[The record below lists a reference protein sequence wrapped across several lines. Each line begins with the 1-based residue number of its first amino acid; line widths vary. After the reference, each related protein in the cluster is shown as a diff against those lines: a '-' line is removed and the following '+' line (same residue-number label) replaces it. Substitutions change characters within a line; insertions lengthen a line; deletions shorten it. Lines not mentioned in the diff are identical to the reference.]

1 MSYTTISIEG
11 GLFPP
16 DLLER
21 ISLGDGGIKGQAT
34 GDFGL
39 PPSRR
44 LLDEMQRSFSDARKY
59 WDAFGRRLE
68 RSRESRTTLTREVW
82 MAGLFELLGFLPLEY
97 QRAAVE
103 AGGASFP
110 ISHRTHSAENA
121 PPIHIVA
128 VDQPLDERGP
138 ARRTPHALVQD
149 FLNRSEALWGVVTNG
164 AKLRLLRDSA
174 RLSKPTYL
182 EFDIQAMIE
191 GNAYGE
197 FVVLYRLL
205 HATRFPSNGVEPHE
219 CLLEGYYTQGIEEG
233 GRVREKL
240 RDGVKSA
247 LEVLGTALVEHPR
260 NDVLRD
266 TLRSGRLD
274 EASYYRQLLNFVYR
288 MLFLMVTEERKL
300 LSTGADH
307 ERQTIYDRYYSIT
320 RLRDRA
326 ERYFAGDGHGDL
338 WEGLAQT
345 FRLFRDETAAQR
357 LGLSPLN
364 GELFHSS
371 ACRDIESVF
380 CPNKSFLA
388 AMRHLS
394 TFDDNGVRRRVN
406 YAHLDVEEFGSVYE
420 SLLDYRPVVRLGGV
434 SGFPS
439 RFELAA
445 GTERKQT
452 GSYYTPPEL
461 VHELI
466 DSALVPVIED
476 RLAAAKTPESKEGT
490 LLALRVCDPASGSGH
505 FLLAAAR
512 RIAHELAKVRTGE
525 EEPGLVQYR
534 AAIRDVVRNCI
545 YAVDKNPLAVDLC
558 KVALWIEGHAA
569 GLPLG
574 FLDHHIKCGD
584 SLVGVSDLSVLTNGI
599 PDDAYKT
606 VTGDDKE
613 AAKLYRQRNKQER
626 TGQRSMVLETPQAIS
641 VKLGEDFAVFGALD
655 ERSPTDVQAKEELYQ
670 QLRGSGTR
678 WWDVKTACDL
688 WTHAFF
694 APLRTA
700 GPDGLDHVPTTDNVR
715 NALQGRNTRPQLNGE
730 ANAASQVHPFFHWPL
745 EFPDVFERGGFDVV
759 LGNPPWDQVQLDP
772 REFFATRDHEVA
784 EQPNMASRKRAIQRL
799 ATTNPA
805 LHSEY
810 ESAVSQ
816 MNGVQK
822 FIHASTRFP
831 KTSYGR
837 LNSAPLFAEQCL
849 SLVSSTGKAGIIVPT
864 GIATDS
870 FNQYFFADLVD
881 RHSLVSLYDFENR
894 ERVFPGIDSRI
905 KFCLLTLSGADRP
918 SQEAEFAFFLH
929 RAEQLQDAER
939 RFVLAPQDFALFN
952 PNTRTCPIFRTRR
965 DTDIASKMYR
975 RAGVFWRESHSGEAE
990 VNPWGVRFQLMFMMN
1005 TDSHLFRT
1013 REQLEQVRWRL
1024 EGNVFVQG
1032 EERYLPLYEA
1042 KLFHQYDHRFATF
1055 EGVSDKDLLGGN
1067 AREVTP
1073 VEKADPEAVV
1083 IPRYWVPEE
1092 EVEKRLDKREETSG
1106 TLLDRHSNSS
1116 QNWLATRSTEN
1127 RQSDRPEDGNLLHDS
1142 YFRVE
1147 RFRDHYHGWLI
1158 AFRDIARATDHRTS
1172 IFTAIP
1178 GVAMSNQAPLIHI
1191 EYCQWLQA
1199 FRGITNATN
1208 ERTMVSGAISPSGV
1222 GNSAP
1227 VMTYEHSLAIASA
1240 LILANLNSLPL
1251 DWAARLSVGGTHMN
1265 FFIVKQLPVLPPE
1278 THLEKACQGM
1288 RYVELVVPRIL
1299 ELTYTAHDLD
1309 GFAQDLGYDGP
1320 PFTWD
1325 DERRHRLKCEL
1336 DAIYAHMY
1344 QLGRADLE
1352 WILDAAEPS
1361 QSFPGLKRNE
1371 MRAFGEYRTQRYVLQ
1386 AYDQLARGE
1395 FPNLEGQSR

>member
-21 ISLGDGGIKGQAT
+21 ISLGDGGIKGQAA

-39 PPSRR
+39 SPSRR

-59 WDAFGRRLE
+59 WDAFSRRLG

-197 FVVLYRLL
+197 LVVLYRLL

-274 EASYYRQLLNFVYR
+274 EAGYYRQLLNFVYR
-288 MLFLMVTEERKL
+288 MLFLMVTEERQL
-300 LSTGADH
+300 LSTGAHH

-364 GELFHSS
+364 GELFGSS
-371 ACRDIESVF
+371 ACGDIESVF

-420 SLLDYRPVVRLGGV
+420 SLLDYRPVVQLGDV
-434 SGFPS
+434 SSVPH

-476 RLAAAKTPESKEGT
+476 RLAAAKTSESKEGT

-584 SLVGVSDLSVLTNGI
+584 SLVV
-599 PDDAYKT
+599 
-606 VTGDDKE
+606 
-613 AAKLYRQRNKQER
+613 
-626 TGQRSMVLETPQAIS
+626 
-641 VKLGEDFAVFGALD
+641 
-655 ERSPTDVQAKEELYQ
+655 SPT
-670 QLRGSGTR
+670 GSDIP
-678 WWDVKTACDL
+678 WW
-688 WTHAFF
+688 
-694 APLRTA
+694 
-700 GPDGLDHVPTTDNVR
+700 
-715 NALQGRNTRPQLNGE
+715 
-730 ANAASQVHPFFHWPL
+730 
-745 EFPDVFERGGFDVV
+745 
-759 LGNPPWDQVQLDP
+759 
-772 REFFATRDHEVA
+772 
-784 EQPNMASRKRAIQRL
+784 
-799 ATTNPA
+799 
-805 LHSEY
+805 
-810 ESAVSQ
+810 
-816 MNGVQK
+816 
-822 FIHASTRFP
+822 
-831 KTSYGR
+831 
-837 LNSAPLFAEQCL
+837 
-849 SLVSSTGKAGIIVPT
+849 
-864 GIATDS
+864 
-870 FNQYFFADLVD
+870 
-881 RHSLVSLYDFENR
+881 
-894 ERVFPGIDSRI
+894 
-905 KFCLLTLSGADRP
+905 
-918 SQEAEFAFFLH
+918 
-929 RAEQLQDAER
+929 
-939 RFVLAPQDFALFN
+939 
-952 PNTRTCPIFRTRR
+952 
-965 DTDIASKMYR
+965 
-975 RAGVFWRESHSGEAE
+975 
-990 VNPWGVRFQLMFMMN
+990 
-1005 TDSHLFRT
+1005 
-1013 REQLEQVRWRL
+1013 
-1024 EGNVFVQG
+1024 
-1032 EERYLPLYEA
+1032 
-1042 KLFHQYDHRFATF
+1042 
-1055 EGVSDKDLLGGN
+1055 
-1067 AREVTP
+1067 
-1073 VEKADPEAVV
+1073 
-1083 IPRYWVPEE
+1083 
-1092 EVEKRLDKREETSG
+1092 
-1106 TLLDRHSNSS
+1106 
-1116 QNWLATRSTEN
+1116 
-1127 RQSDRPEDGNLLHDS
+1127 
-1142 YFRVE
+1142 
-1147 RFRDHYHGWLI
+1147 
-1158 AFRDIARATDHRTS
+1158 
-1172 IFTAIP
+1172 
-1178 GVAMSNQAPLIHI
+1178 
-1191 EYCQWLQA
+1191 
-1199 FRGITNATN
+1199 
-1208 ERTMVSGAISPSGV
+1208 
-1222 GNSAP
+1222 
-1227 VMTYEHSLAIASA
+1227 
-1240 LILANLNSLPL
+1240 
-1251 DWAARLSVGGTHMN
+1251 
-1265 FFIVKQLPVLPPE
+1265 
-1278 THLEKACQGM
+1278 
-1288 RYVELVVPRIL
+1288 
-1299 ELTYTAHDLD
+1299 
-1309 GFAQDLGYDGP
+1309 
-1320 PFTWD
+1320 
-1325 DERRHRLKCEL
+1325 
-1336 DAIYAHMY
+1336 
-1344 QLGRADLE
+1344 
-1352 WILDAAEPS
+1352 
-1361 QSFPGLKRNE
+1361 
-1371 MRAFGEYRTQRYVLQ
+1371 
-1386 AYDQLARGE
+1386 
-1395 FPNLEGQSR
+1395 

>member
-59 WDAFGRRLE
+59 WDAFSRRLE

-103 AGGASFP
+103 AGGVSFP

-300 LSTGADH
+300 LSTGARH
-307 ERQTIYDRYYSIT
+307 ERQSIYDRYYSIT

-364 GELFHSS
+364 GELFRSS

-420 SLLDYRPVVRLGGV
+420 SLLDYGPVVQLGGV
-434 SGFPS
+434 SGVPP

-461 VHELI
+461 VRELI

-476 RLAAAKTPESKEGT
+476 RLAAAKTPESKEGA

-626 TGQRSMVLETPQAIS
+626 TGQRSMVLDTPQAIS

-688 WTHAFF
+688 WTYAFF
-694 APLRTA
+694 ASLRAA
-700 GPDGLDHVPTTDNVR
+700 GTDGLDHVPTTDNVR

-730 ANAASQVHPFFHWPL
+730 ANASSQVHPFFHWPL

-784 EQPNMASRKRAIQRL
+784 EQPNMAARKRAIQRL

-837 LNSAPLFAEQCL
+837 LNSAPLFAEHCL
-849 SLVSSTGKAGIIVPT
+849 SLVSSPGKVGIIVPT

-881 RHSLVSLYDFENR
+881 RRSLVSLYDFENR
-894 ERVFPGIDSRI
+894 EGVFPGVHRSY
-905 KFCLLTLSGADRP
+905 KFCLLTLGGADHP
-918 SQEAEFAFFLH
+918 SQEAEFAFFLY
-929 RAEQLQDAER
+929 RAEQLRDAER
-939 RFVLAPQDFALFN
+939 RFALAPEDFSLFN
-952 PNTRTCPIFRTRR
+952 PNTRTCPIFRTRQ
-965 DTDIASKMYR
+965 DMDIARKMYQ
-975 RAGVFWRESHSGEAE
+975 RAGVFWQEARRGQPNI
-990 VNPWGVRFQLMFMMN
+990 NPWGAAFRLMFMMN
-1005 TDSHLFRT
+1005 TDSGLFRT
-1013 REQLEQVRWRL
+1013 LKQLTQNGWKL
-1024 EGNVFVQG
+1024 EGNVFVRG
-1032 EERYLPLYEA
+1032 DRRYLPLYEA

-1055 EGVSDKDLLGGN
+1055 EGVDEGSLRGGN
-1067 AREVTP
+1067 PEWLEAGSKSYEAPPLCHRM
-1073 VEKADPEAVV
+1073 KADP
-1083 IPRYWVPEE
+1083 RTL
-1092 EVEKRLDKREETSG
+1092 KRSSFQGIGCPKKKWKRDLTNETK
-1106 TLLDRHSNSS
+1106 
-1116 QNWLATRSTEN
+1116 LAT
-1127 RQSDRPEDGNLLHDS
+1127 
-1142 YFRVE
+1142 
-1147 RFRDHYHGWLI
+1147 
-1158 AFRDIARATDHRTS
+1158 
-1172 IFTAIP
+1172 
-1178 GVAMSNQAPLIHI
+1178 
-1191 EYCQWLQA
+1191 
-1199 FRGITNATN
+1199 
-1208 ERTMVSGAISPSGV
+1208 PS
-1222 GNSAP
+1222 
-1227 VMTYEHSLAIASA
+1227 
-1240 LILANLNSLPL
+1240 
-1251 DWAARLSVGGTHMN
+1251 
-1265 FFIVKQLPVLPPE
+1265 
-1278 THLEKACQGM
+1278 
-1288 RYVELVVPRIL
+1288 
-1299 ELTYTAHDLD
+1299 
-1309 GFAQDLGYDGP
+1309 
-1320 PFTWD
+1320 
-1325 DERRHRLKCEL
+1325 
-1336 DAIYAHMY
+1336 
-1344 QLGRADLE
+1344 
-1352 WILDAAEPS
+1352 
-1361 QSFPGLKRNE
+1361 
-1371 MRAFGEYRTQRYVLQ
+1371 
-1386 AYDQLARGE
+1386 
-1395 FPNLEGQSR
+1395 

>member
-59 WDAFGRRLE
+59 WDAFRRRLE
-68 RSRESRTTLTREVW
+68 RSRDSRTTLTREVW

-103 AGGASFP
+103 AGDASFP

-164 AKLRLLRDSA
+164 AKLRLLRASA

-266 TLRSGRLD
+266 TLRAGRLD

-300 LSTGADH
+300 LSTRTDH

-364 GELFHSS
+364 GELFRWS

-420 SLLDYRPVVRLGGV
+420 SLLDYRPVVQLGDASFV
-434 SGFPS
+434 PH

-445 GTERKQT
+445 STERKQT

-461 VHELI
+461 VRELI

-476 RLAAAKTPESKEGT
+476 RLATAKTPESKEGA
-490 LLALRVCDPASGSGH
+490 LLALHVCDPASGSGH

-534 AAIRDVVRNCI
+534 TAIRDVVRNCI

-584 SLVGVSDLSVLTNGI
+584 SLVGVSNQSVLVKGI

-613 AAKLYRQRNKQER
+613 AAKLYRQHNKQER
-626 TGQRSMVLETPQAIS
+626 TGQRSMVLDTPQAIS
-641 VKLGEDFAVFGALD
+641 VKLGEDFAAFGEPD
-655 ERSPTDVQAKEELYQ
+655 ERNPADVQAKEVLYE
-670 QLRGSGTR
+670 QLRESGTR

-688 WTHAFF
+688 WTYAFF
-694 APLRTA
+694 APLRLS

-715 NALQGRNTRPQLNGE
+715 DALQGRNTRPQLNGE
-730 ANAASQVHPFFHWPL
+730 ANAASQVHIFFHWPL
-745 EFPDVFERGGFDVV
+745 EFPDVFEWGGFDVV
-759 LGNPPWDQVQLDP
+759 LGNPPWERIKLQEK
-772 REFFATRDHEVA
+772 EFFDTRDRDIA
-784 EQPNMASRKRAIQRL
+784 AAPNKAARERLIRALPQH
-799 ATTNPA
+799 NPA
-805 LHSEY
+805 LAEEFRKAAHGSE
-810 ESAVSQ
+810 
-816 MNGVQK
+816 
-822 FIHASTRFP
+822 STSRFVRGSDRFP
-831 KTSYGR
+831 LTGR
-837 LNSAPLFAEQCL
+837 GDVNTYSIFAETARTICGPA
-849 SLVSSTGKAGIIVPT
+849 GKVGIIVPS
-864 GIATDS
+864 GIATDDTTKV
-870 FNQYFFADLVD
+870 FFADLVD
-881 RHSLVSLYDFENR
+881 RRSLVSLYDFENR

-918 SQEAEFAFFLH
+918 SPQAEFAFFLY
-929 RAEQLQDAER
+929 RADQLQDAGR
-939 RFVLAPQDFALFN
+939 RFVLAPEDFALFN
-952 PNTRTCPIFRTRR
+952 PNTRTCPVFRTRR
-965 DTDIASKMYR
+965 DADIAGKMYR
-975 RAGVFWRESHSGEAE
+975 RAGVFWKESQGDESG
-990 VNPWGVRFQLMFMMN
+990 VNPWGVKFQRMFDMSN
-1005 TDSHLFRT
+1005 DSGLFHT
-1013 REQLEQVRWRL
+1013 REQLVGEEWQL
-1024 EGNVFVQG
+1024 EGNIFVRG
-1032 EERYLPLYEA
+1032 DRRYLPLYEA

-1055 EGVSDKDLLGGN
+1055 DGVDDKALRGGN
-1067 AREVTP
+1067 ARELAS

-1092 EVEKRLDKREETSG
+1092 EVEQRLDKREAISNTI
-1106 TLLDRHSNSS
+1106 LDRQPDTPRPRRIGS
-1116 QNWLATRSTEN
+1116 QLALRN
-1127 RQSDRPEDGNLLHDS
+1127 
-1142 YFRVE
+1142 
-1147 RFRDHYHGWLI
+1147 
-1158 AFRDIARATDHRTS
+1158 IARATDGRTGVY
-1172 IFTAIP
+1172 TMIP
-1178 GVAMSNQAPLIHI
+1178 
-1191 EYCQWLQA
+1191 A
-1199 FRGITNATN
+1199 FGLGN
-1208 ERTMVSGAISPSGV
+1208 SGTTIIVGSSPSETSPAQRI
-1222 GNSAP
+1222 N
-1227 VMTYEHSLAIASA
+1227 EH
-1240 LILANLNSLPL
+1240 
-1251 DWAARLSVGGTHMN
+1251 LS
-1265 FFIVKQLPVLPPE
+1265 
-1278 THLEKACQGM
+1278 
-1288 RYVELVVPRIL
+1288 
-1299 ELTYTAHDLD
+1299 
-1309 GFAQDLGYDGP
+1309 
-1320 PFTWD
+1320 
-1325 DERRHRLKCEL
+1325 
-1336 DAIYAHMY
+1336 
-1344 QLGRADLE
+1344 
-1352 WILDAAEPS
+1352 S
-1361 QSFPGLKRNE
+1361 
-1371 MRAFGEYRTQRYVLQ
+1371 
-1386 AYDQLARGE
+1386 
-1395 FPNLEGQSR
+1395 

>member
-164 AKLRLLRDSA
+164 AKLRLLRDSE

-274 EASYYRQLLNFVYR
+274 EVSYYRQLLNFVYR

-300 LSTGADH
+300 LSTRTDH

-364 GELFHSS
+364 GELFRSS
-371 ACRDIESVF
+371 ACRHIESVF

-420 SLLDYRPVVRLGGV
+420 SLLDYRPVVQLGDASFV
-434 SGFPS
+434 PH

-461 VHELI
+461 VRELI

-476 RLAAAKTPESKEGT
+476 RLATAKTPESKEGA

-534 AAIRDVVRNCI
+534 TAIRDVVRNCI

-584 SLVGVSDLSVLTNGI
+584 SLVGVSDLSALTNGI

-606 VTGDDKE
+606 VTGDDRE

-626 TGQRSMVLETPQAIS
+626 TGQRSMVLETPQALS
-641 VKLGEDFAVFGALD
+641 VKLGEDFAAFGELD
-655 ERSPTDVQAKEELYQ
+655 ERNPADVQAKEVLYE
-670 QLRGSGTR
+670 QLRESGTR

-688 WTHAFF
+688 WTYAFF

-730 ANAASQVHPFFHWPL
+730 ANASSQVHPFFHWPL
-745 EFPDVFERGGFDVV
+745 EFPDVFEQGGFDVV
-759 LGNPPWDQVQLDP
+759 LGNPPWDQVQPEEVSFFGTHEPSIAEMAGARRKAAINKLPETDP
-772 REFFATRDHEVA
+772 
-784 EQPNMASRKRAIQRL
+784 QL
-799 ATTNPA
+799 
-805 LHSEY
+805 
-810 ESAVSQ
+810 
-816 MNGVQK
+816 
-822 FIHASTRFP
+822 
-831 KTSYGR
+831 GR
-837 LNSAPLFAEQCL
+837 LWESHKRSIEGLSKFGRTSGRFELTAVGKINKYSIFAETARTICGP
-849 SLVSSTGKAGIIVPT
+849 TGRVGMIVPS
-864 GIATDS
+864 GIATDDTTKV
-870 FNQYFFADLVD
+870 FFADLVD
-881 RHSLVSLYDFENR
+881 RRSLVSLYDFENR
-894 ERVFPGIDSRI
+894 EGVFPGVHRSY

-918 SQEAEFAFFLH
+918 SPQAEFAFFLY
-929 RAEQLQDAER
+929 RAEQLQDADR
-939 RFVLAPQDFALFN
+939 RFVLAPEAFALFN
-952 PNTRTCPIFRTRR
+952 PNTRTCPVFRTRR
-965 DTDIASKMYR
+965 DADIAGKMYR
-975 RAGVFWRESHSGEAE
+975 RAGVFWKEARGSQTE
-990 VNPWGVRFQLMFMMN
+990 VNPWGVKFSQMLNM
-1005 TDSHLFRT
+1005 TSDSHLFRT
-1013 REQLEQVRWRL
+1013 LGQLIAEGWQL
-1024 EGNVFVQG
+1024 EGNTFVRG
-1032 EERYLPLYEA
+1032 DRCYLPLYEA

-1055 EGVSDKDLLGGN
+1055 HGVDEKALSGGN
-1067 AREVTP
+1067 ARETTP
-1073 VEKADPEAVV
+1073 VEKADPRTVV

-1092 EVEKRLDKREETSG
+1092 EVAVRLDKLEI
-1106 TLLDRHSNSS
+1106 SN
-1116 QNWLATRSTEN
+1116 TVST
-1127 RQSDRPEDGNLLHDS
+1127 DRPTDRPTDASRPRGIGSQVAL
-1142 YFRVE
+1142 RK
-1147 RFRDHYHGWLI
+1147 I
-1158 AFRDIARATDHRTS
+1158 TRATDERTGIFAMIAGVGISDSGTTILVGSSPSVISPEQRTS
-1172 IFTAIP
+1172 ELP
-1178 GVAMSNQAPLIHI
+1178 SSPPYRG
-1191 EYCQWLQA
+1191 LQ
-1199 FRGITNATN
+1199 
-1208 ERTMVSGAISPSGV
+1208 
-1222 GNSAP
+1222 
-1227 VMTYEHSLAIASA
+1227 
-1240 LILANLNSLPL
+1240 
-1251 DWAARLSVGGTHMN
+1251 
-1265 FFIVKQLPVLPPE
+1265 
-1278 THLEKACQGM
+1278 
-1288 RYVELVVPRIL
+1288 
-1299 ELTYTAHDLD
+1299 
-1309 GFAQDLGYDGP
+1309 
-1320 PFTWD
+1320 
-1325 DERRHRLKCEL
+1325 
-1336 DAIYAHMY
+1336 
-1344 QLGRADLE
+1344 
-1352 WILDAAEPS
+1352 
-1361 QSFPGLKRNE
+1361 
-1371 MRAFGEYRTQRYVLQ
+1371 
-1386 AYDQLARGE
+1386 
-1395 FPNLEGQSR
+1395 

>member
-1 MSYTTISIEG
+1 MWSIK
-11 GLFPP
+11 FHPH
-16 DLLER
+16 DSN
-21 ISLGDGGIKGQAT
+21 IMFLGT
-34 GDFGL
+34 
-39 PPSRR
+39 
-44 LLDEMQRSFSDARKY
+44 
-59 WDAFGRRLE
+59 
-68 RSRESRTTLTREVW
+68 EVW

-103 AGGASFP
+103 AGGASFS

-138 ARRTPHALVQD
+138 ARRTPHALVQE
-149 FLNRSEALWGVVTNG
+149 FLNRSEVLWGVVTNG

-205 HATRFPSNGVEPHE
+205 HATRFPSSGVEPHE

-274 EASYYRQLLNFVYR
+274 EASYYQQLLNFVYR

-364 GELFHSS
+364 GELFRSS

-406 YAHLDVEEFGSVYE
+406 YAHLDVEEFGSVFE
-420 SLLDYRPVVRLGGV
+420 SLLDYGPVVQLDGV
-434 SGFPS
+434 SGVPP

-461 VHELI
+461 VRELI

-476 RLAAAKTPESKEGT
+476 RLAAAMTPESKEEA

-534 AAIRDVVRNCI
+534 SAIRDVVRNCI

-584 SLVGVSDLSVLTNGI
+584 SLVGVSDLSALTNGI

-655 ERSPTDVQAKEELYQ
+655 ERSPTDVQAKEDLYQ

-688 WTHAFF
+688 WTYAFF

-715 NALQGRNTRPQLNGE
+715 NALKGRNTRPQLYGE

-745 EFPDVFERGGFDVV
+745 EFPDVFEHGGFDVV
-759 LGNPPWDQVQLDP
+759 LGNPPWDQVQPEEVSFFGMHEPSIAEMAGARRKAAINKLPETDP
-772 REFFATRDHEVA
+772 
-784 EQPNMASRKRAIQRL
+784 QL
-799 ATTNPA
+799 
-805 LHSEY
+805 
-810 ESAVSQ
+810 
-816 MNGVQK
+816 
-822 FIHASTRFP
+822 
-831 KTSYGR
+831 GR
-837 LNSAPLFAEQCL
+837 LWESHKRSIEGLSKFGRTSGRFELTAVGKINKYSIFAETARTSCGP
-849 SLVSSTGKAGIIVPT
+849 TGRVGMIVPS
-864 GIATDS
+864 GIATDDTTKV
-870 FNQYFFADLVD
+870 FFADLID
-881 RHSLVSLYDFENR
+881 RRSLVSL
-894 ERVFPGIDSRI
+894 
-905 KFCLLTLSGADRP
+905 
-918 SQEAEFAFFLH
+918 
-929 RAEQLQDAER
+929 
-939 RFVLAPQDFALFN
+939 
-952 PNTRTCPIFRTRR
+952 
-965 DTDIASKMYR
+965 
-975 RAGVFWRESHSGEAE
+975 
-990 VNPWGVRFQLMFMMN
+990 
-1005 TDSHLFRT
+1005 
-1013 REQLEQVRWRL
+1013 
-1024 EGNVFVQG
+1024 
-1032 EERYLPLYEA
+1032 
-1042 KLFHQYDHRFATF
+1042 
-1055 EGVSDKDLLGGN
+1055 
-1067 AREVTP
+1067 
-1073 VEKADPEAVV
+1073 
-1083 IPRYWVPEE
+1083 
-1092 EVEKRLDKREETSG
+1092 
-1106 TLLDRHSNSS
+1106 
-1116 QNWLATRSTEN
+1116 
-1127 RQSDRPEDGNLLHDS
+1127 
-1142 YFRVE
+1142 
-1147 RFRDHYHGWLI
+1147 
-1158 AFRDIARATDHRTS
+1158 
-1172 IFTAIP
+1172 
-1178 GVAMSNQAPLIHI
+1178 
-1191 EYCQWLQA
+1191 
-1199 FRGITNATN
+1199 
-1208 ERTMVSGAISPSGV
+1208 
-1222 GNSAP
+1222 
-1227 VMTYEHSLAIASA
+1227 
-1240 LILANLNSLPL
+1240 
-1251 DWAARLSVGGTHMN
+1251 
-1265 FFIVKQLPVLPPE
+1265 
-1278 THLEKACQGM
+1278 
-1288 RYVELVVPRIL
+1288 
-1299 ELTYTAHDLD
+1299 
-1309 GFAQDLGYDGP
+1309 
-1320 PFTWD
+1320 
-1325 DERRHRLKCEL
+1325 
-1336 DAIYAHMY
+1336 
-1344 QLGRADLE
+1344 
-1352 WILDAAEPS
+1352 
-1361 QSFPGLKRNE
+1361 
-1371 MRAFGEYRTQRYVLQ
+1371 
-1386 AYDQLARGE
+1386 
-1395 FPNLEGQSR
+1395 

>member
-34 GDFGL
+34 GDFEL
-39 PPSRR
+39 PPNRR

-59 WDAFGRRLE
+59 WDAFSRRLE

-128 VDQPLDERGP
+128 VDQPLDDRGP

-233 GRVREKL
+233 GRVRERL

-247 LEVLGTALVEHPR
+247 LEVLGTALVEHPH

-274 EASYYRQLLNFVYR
+274 EAGYYRQLLNFVYR

-300 LSTGADH
+300 LSTGAHH

-326 ERYFAGDGHGDL
+326 ERYFAGDDHCDL

-345 FRLFRDETAAQR
+345 FRLFRDETAAKR

-364 GELFHSS
+364 GELFRSS

-420 SLLDYRPVVRLGGV
+420 SLLDYRPVVQLGYASFV
-434 SGFPS
+434 PH

-476 RLAAAKTPESKEGT
+476 RLAAAKTPESKEGA

-584 SLVGVSDLSVLTNGI
+584 SLVGVSDLSALTNGI

-655 ERSPTDVQAKEELYQ
+655 ERSPTDVQAKEDLYQ

-688 WTHAFF
+688 WTYAFF
-694 APLRTA
+694 APLLAA

-715 NALQGRNTRPQLNGE
+715 DALQGRNTRPQLNGE
-730 ANAASQVHPFFHWPL
+730 ANASSQVHPFFHWPL

-759 LGNPPWDQVQLDP
+759 LGNPPWERIKLQEK
-772 REFFATRDHEVA
+772 EFFDTRDRDIAAAPNKAAREKLIRA
-784 EQPNMASRKRAIQRL
+784 LPEQ
-799 ATTNPA
+799 NPA
-805 LHSEY
+805 LAEEFSRAIHGSE
-810 ESAVSQ
+810 
-816 MNGVQK
+816 
-822 FIHASTRFP
+822 STSRFVRGSERFP
-831 KTSYGR
+831 LTGR
-837 LNSAPLFAEQCL
+837 GDVNTYSIFAETARTICGPA
-849 SLVSSTGKAGIIVPT
+849 GKVGIIVPS
-864 GIATDS
+864 GIATDDTTKV
-870 FNQYFFADLVD
+870 FFADLVD
-881 RHSLVSLYDFENR
+881 RRSLVSLYDFENR
-894 ERVFPGIDSRI
+894 EGVFQGVHRSY
-905 KFCLLTLSGADRP
+905 KFCLLTLSGADHP
-918 SQEAEFAFFLH
+918 SPQAEFAFFLY
-929 RAEQLQDAER
+929 RAEQLQDADR
-939 RFVLAPQDFALFN
+939 RFVLAPEDFALFN
-952 PNTRTCPIFRTRR
+952 PNTRTCPVFRTRR
-965 DTDIASKMYR
+965 DADIAGKMYR
-975 RAGVFWRESHSGEAE
+975 RAGVFWKESQSGEPDI
-990 VNPWGVRFQLMFMMN
+990 NPWAVKFSTMFHMSN
-1005 TDSHLFRT
+1005 DSGLFHT
-1013 REQLEQVRWRL
+1013 LRELVGEGWRL
-1024 EGNVFVQG
+1024 EGNIFVRGQ
-1032 EERYLPLYEA
+1032 ERYLPLYEA

-1055 EGVSDKDLLGGN
+1055 QGVGEQALRGGN
-1067 AREVTP
+1067 ARAMAKE
-1073 VEKADPEAVV
+1073 EKEDPEAVV
-1083 IPRYWVPEE
+1083 IPRYWVAED
-1092 EVEKRLDKREETSG
+1092 EVTQIHHL
-1106 TLLDRHSNSS
+1106 
-1116 QNWLATRSTEN
+1116 N
-1127 RQSDRPEDGNLLHDS
+1127 RTQH
-1142 YFRVE
+1142 
-1147 RFRDHYHGWLI
+1147 
-1158 AFRDIARATDHRTS
+1158 
-1172 IFTAIP
+1172 
-1178 GVAMSNQAPLIHI
+1178 
-1191 EYCQWLQA
+1191 
-1199 FRGITNATN
+1199 
-1208 ERTMVSGAISPSGV
+1208 
-1222 GNSAP
+1222 
-1227 VMTYEHSLAIASA
+1227 
-1240 LILANLNSLPL
+1240 LIL
-1251 DWAARLSVGGTHMN
+1251 
-1265 FFIVKQLPVLPPE
+1265 
-1278 THLEKACQGM
+1278 
-1288 RYVELVVPRIL
+1288 
-1299 ELTYTAHDLD
+1299 
-1309 GFAQDLGYDGP
+1309 
-1320 PFTWD
+1320 
-1325 DERRHRLKCEL
+1325 
-1336 DAIYAHMY
+1336 
-1344 QLGRADLE
+1344 
-1352 WILDAAEPS
+1352 
-1361 QSFPGLKRNE
+1361 
-1371 MRAFGEYRTQRYVLQ
+1371 
-1386 AYDQLARGE
+1386 
-1395 FPNLEGQSR
+1395 